1 MILSKDKIIE
11 LLPHREPFVFV
22 DKVMSF
28 SEKKSIE
35 AELYLD
41 ESLPFFAGHFPNNP
55 IMPGVL
61 TCEALAQTSGLL
73 ISLSG
78 INLGKLFYLASANMK
93 YMSIAKAGDTLT
105 LKSVLT
111 KDFQGLVQFSVEAFV
126 GREPIAKG
134 SIVLASED
142 NVK

>member
-1 MILSKDKIIE
+1 MIISKDKIKE
-11 LLPHREPFVFV
+11 CLPHREPFIFV
-22 DKVMSF
+22 DKVVNF

-41 ESLPFFAGHFPNNP
+41 KSLPFFEGHFPNNP

-73 ISLSG
+73 IALSG
-78 INLGKLFYLASANMK
+78 ETLGKLFYLASANMK
-93 YMSIAKAGDTLT
+93 YMSVAKAGDTLN
-105 LKSVLT
+105 LKSVLM

-134 SIVLASED
+134 SIVLAAEE